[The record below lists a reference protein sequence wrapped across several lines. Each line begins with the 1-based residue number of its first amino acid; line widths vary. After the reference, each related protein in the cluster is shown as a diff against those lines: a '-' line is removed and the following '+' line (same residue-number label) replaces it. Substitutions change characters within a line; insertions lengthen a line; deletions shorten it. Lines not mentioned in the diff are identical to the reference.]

1 MLLDDTFWELEH
13 FQSKEPW
20 AVNPVVR
27 RSIAAQYEYRRSLEE
42 IHILELDVTRY
53 VNWHISRLNSVEK
66 FIKSVVPG
74 SAIYSLVLRWGAQSM
89 QALRSLECL
98 NQLTLE
104 TEDVALQAIAKT
116 VKGTACTDVSNWDLD
131 DVWRGFSEADDWEIK
146 VLLSS
151 DAPETLDATDGTND
165 HLLNLHLALQRL
177 TLDDPTE
184 SIENFAER
192 HHVALELDFE
202 DALVVEPSSNS

>member
-42 IHILELDVTRY
+42 IHILGSEVTRY
-53 VNWHISRLNSVEK
+53 VNWHISRLNSVEEL
-66 FIKSVVPG
+66 IKIVVPG

-89 QALRSLECL
+89 QALRSLKCL
-98 NQLTLE
+98 EHLTLE
-104 TEDVALQAIAKT
+104 TEDVTLQAIAKT
-116 VKGTACTDVSNWDLD
+116 VKGTACTDVSNWGLD
-131 DVWRGFSEADDWEIK
+131 DVSRGFSKAHHWEIK
-146 VLLSS
+146 VLSSS
-151 DAPETLDATDGTND
+151 DAPESPDATDSAND

-184 SIENFAER
+184 SIENYAER

-202 DALVVEPSSNS
+202 DALVVEPSSES